1 MNNISFTD
9 ESHNQGGTITISGGS
24 GASSGCGGRITIT
37 GGISNYS
44 MSWGAT
50 MLTTVTQYHGCSMAC
65 VIPAEKPRTQES
77 LVGIQCTCEMQ
88 MLMRRGCGCGAA
100 KAELA

>member
-24 GASSGCGGRITIT
+24 GASSGCGGSITIIA
-37 GGISNYS
+37 GIDLSH
-44 MSWGAT
+44 GAT
-50 MLTTVTQYHGCSMAC
+50 MLSSRAPAIMGCSMAC
-65 VIPAEKPRTQES
+65 FLPAEKPSVKES
-77 LVGIQCTCEMQ
+77 LVGIQCTCEMK
-88 MLMRRGCGCGAA
+88 MLMRRGCSCGAA